1 MAEIFLNTPP
11 IREFPKGDWTIIW
24 HGRVT
29 RKPDVPSELLIEVL
43 IRSKNG
49 DRIIEIGAGQ
59 LPLLKLGGNWIDKR
73 PTIRGPSQIEP
84 LIFPK

>member
-29 RKPDVPSELLIEVL
+29 RNPKVPSELLIEVL

-49 DRIIEIGAGQ
+49 DRTIEIGVGQ
-59 LPLLKLGGNWIDKR
+59 LPLLKIGSNWRDKR
-73 PTIRGPSQIEP
+73 LTDWN
-84 LIFPK
+84 